1 MKKYILFLLV
11 LGFVLTNQ
19 SFAQEEEKDQPAA
32 NAFESGILIDQQ
44 TMMIPDARTLEFIIQ
59 HKFGNMDK
67 GLSDLWGLYSPGAN
81 VRLALNYVPVKDL
94 QIGAGITKK
103 NMYSDFSAKWNVLKQ
118 TERNT
123 IPVSVTLFGS
133 AAIDGR
139 NEDAFGGIGKVR
151 RSGEQ
156 NSQYAISFNDRIS
169 YFSQL
174 IVTRKFGN
182 ALSLQAGAS
191 FTHYN
196 MVPHDYNHDVVG
208 LHLAGRLKI
217 SPQGSIIFN
226 YDHPLQIEGISEQ
239 LDWDTH
245 ANPNLS
251 VGFEIFT
258 FTHAFQMY
266 VGTADGI
273 IPQDIMAH
281 NQRDWKDKGLAIGF
295 TITRLWM
302 F

>member
-1 MKKYILFLLV
+1 MKRYILFLLI
-11 LGFVLTNQ
+11 LGLIISNE
-19 SFAQEEEKDQPAA
+19 SFAQEEKDVPAA

-44 TMMIPDARTLEFIIQ
+44 TMMIPDAKTLEFIIQ
-59 HKFGNMDK
+59 HKFGNMDN

-81 VRLALNYVPVKDL
+81 VRLALNYVPVKDV

-103 NMYSDFSAKWNVLKQ
+103 NMYSDFNAKWNILKQ
-118 TERNT
+118 TQQNT
-123 IPVSVTLFGS
+123 IPVSLTLYGV
-133 AAIDGR
+133 AAVDGR
-139 NEDAFGGIGKVR
+139 NESAFGTGKVR
-151 RSGEQ
+151 HSGEQ
-156 NSQYAISFNDRIS
+156 NAEYSISFNDRIS

-174 IVTRKFGN
+174 IVSRRFSD
-182 ALSLQAGAS
+182 AFSLQAGAS

-196 MVPHDYNHDVVG
+196 MVAHDYNHDIVG
-208 LHLAGRLKI
+208 LHVAGRLKV

-226 YDHPLQIEGISEQ
+226 YDHPLQIQGISEQ

-245 ANPNLS
+245 PNPNLS

-273 IPQDIMAH
+273 IPQDIMLY
-281 NQRDWKDKGLAIGF
+281 NQRDWKNKGLAIGF